1 MTQPSRF
8 LLDTN
13 VVSETRKP
21 RPSHLVTEFLALHE
35 EADIFLSV
43 MSLAELRFGA
53 ANPRVVKSAQ
63 TEKIIEWI
71 DQIQTQDFA
80 GRILGINEDVAAL
93 WGNLS
98 AQRSRPIIDTFIA
111 ATAIVHDLTLVTRNV
126 ADFQDVPLKLL
137 NPWKA

>member
-1 MTQPSRF
+1 
-8 LLDTN
+8 
-13 VVSETRKP
+13 
-21 RPSHLVTEFLALHE
+21 LHE

-43 MSLAELRFGA
+43 LSLAELRFGA
-53 ANPRVVKSAQ
+53 ANPRVAKSAQ
-63 TEKIIEWI
+63 TEKIVKWI
-71 DQIQTQDFA
+71 DQMQTQDFA

-111 ATAIVHDLTLVTRNV
+111 AIAIVHNLTLVTRNV
-126 ADFQDVPLKLL
+126 ADFRDVPVKLL